1 MRFSHHQAIWQ
12 QFPALVPW
20 VLYVDC
26 VHADTQAQ
34 AAIERHEA
42 IAREHLA
49 RQSEGEW
56 PSIQAWRRVFS
67 QMGLKPTQY
76 RCAAESLLR
85 RFRKENAL
93 PRLHP
98 LVDLC
103 NAVSLAYGV
112 PIAVFDLDQVR
123 GDLQVCFATGNE
135 SYLEFSGALEKPDT
149 GEVIFSDSA
158 LQAHARRWCHRQ
170 SGLSAIRPT
179 TRRVLIVAE
188 AVHAGADDEMREL
201 ATSMTAAITS
211 AWSWPAEKRVHSAML
226 TPSSPSFIAE

>member
-1 MRFSHHQAIWQ
+1 MQFSHHQAIWQ

-20 VLYVDC
+20 VLYVDGI
-26 VHADTQAQ
+26 HADTQAR

-42 IAREHLA
+42 LAREHLA
-49 RQSEGEW
+49 RQTEGEW
-56 PSIQAWRRVFS
+56 PAIQAWRRVFS

-93 PRLHP
+93 PGLHP

-123 GDLQVCFATGNE
+123 GDLQVCFASGNE
-135 SYLEFSGALEKPDT
+135 RYLEFSGAVENPEP
-149 GEVIFSDSA
+149 GEVIFADSA

-179 TRRVLIVAE
+179 TQRVLIVAE
-188 AVHAGADDEMREL
+188 AVHAGAGDEMREL
-201 ATSMTAAITS
+201 ATALTAGIGS
-211 AWSWPAEKRVHSAML
+211 AWRWPAEKRMHNAVL
-226 TPSSPSFIAE
+226 TASSPCFVTE